1 MTEAPSGPNRDQAP
15 PTPWSFWLL
24 VALAAL
30 YLGWRA
36 VQGVMWLLDQ
46 LGG

>member
-1 MTEAPSGPNRDQAP
+1 MSEPQSNDNEPRTS
-15 PTPWSFWLL
+15 WSFRIF

-36 VQGVMWLLDQ
+36 VQGVQALIRWI
-46 LGG
+46 GGG